1 MIRKVEIPL
10 DKRKVLLLFIGS
22 IAFVILGL
30 WTLLYPDSKHPDI
43 IRFWGALA
51 VIFFGAGTITSIK
64 KLLDKKPGLI
74 NDSKGI
80 HENTQ
85 GTSIGLIE
93 WEDITHIKLIR
104 FNSINFLSIHV
115 INPEKYILKSK
126 NKFNKQLMTWN
137 KNMTQ
142 TPLSITTNTLKYDVY
157 KLEALIQKEYTY
169 WTQKAAREANQQ

>member
-1 MIRKVEIPL
+1 M
-10 DKRKVLLLFIGS
+10 
-22 IAFVILGL
+22 
-30 WTLLYPDSKHPDI
+30 
-43 IRFWGALA
+43 
-51 VIFFGAGTITSIK
+51 
-64 KLLDKKPGLI
+64 DKKPGLI